1 MKEKQV
7 TLTRRS
13 PHENVTERLDFII
26 NESVLDL
33 GIVQWFL
40 STKIYGAAVVFSF
53 PQFSHVCVITVLNI
67 YQVHNITFG
76 VYYSL
81 LNDILYFV
89 GCNLPTMIAVNTVIS
104 SEMHEGS
111 CLLVLKTERS
121 LTFD

>member
-33 GIVQWFL
+33 GIMQWFL
-40 STKIYGAAVVFSF
+40 SLRCRCRLFVSIVFT
-53 PQFSHVCVITVLNI
+53 ITVLNI

-76 VYYSL
+76 VFSL

-89 GCNLPTMIAVNTVIS
+89 GCNLPTMIAVNTMIS

-111 CLLVLKTERS
+111 CLLILKTERS